1 MFLDAIIG
9 LLLGVAL
16 GAVAAW
22 LLWGRSTALLSQ
34 ERDAARGERDAV
46 RGERDS
52 LFTEREVLRA
62 EQARLRE
69 ERDSVRAELADVR
82 AEKDRVAQTVASVQ
96 VQLAEAL
103 AGARSAD
110 ERAEELLTELDSV
123 RDTLAHERGQREA
136 LQTRLA
142 AIEAQAKE
150 REQAINAQIAQLTE
164 VRGQLQKDFEALAST
179 ALRQNEAQFLRMAEE
194 TMKRHREGSSA
205 DLAKTRAELE
215 ALLNP
220 VKDTLARYEKGMGE
234 VEKARVEA
242 YGSLKQ
248 QIESMLNDQGQLRA
262 ETQKLVHA
270 LKSGPKARGRWGE
283 QQLRNVLEM
292 AGLSAY
298 VDFQTEV
305 HVGLGD
311 DGALRPDAII
321 NLPGGRQLIVDAK
334 TSLVAFLDAAE
345 ATDEGTRHAHLI
357 SHAKALKTH
366 ADQLGRKEYWRQF
379 GKAADFVVM
388 FVPGEHFVTAALE
401 VDPDLWDFAFE
412 WRVLLATPTNLI
424 AIART
429 VSHVWQQEK
438 LAEQAEQI
446 GQMGKE
452 LYQRMRVMGGHVADL
467 GKAVDMVV
475 KKYNGFV
482 GSLERNVLPQ
492 ARKFGE
498 LQFESQAETL
508 VALEPSEQAVRQP
521 DRRGRDLRFTG
532 DGIGDGFGDSQ
543 GTGGDGDAPITA
555 PPSIAVAV
563 NGTLPRTEVLADAEE

>member
-1 MFLDAIIG
+1 MS
-9 LLLGVAL
+9 AL
-16 GAVAAW
+16 
-22 LLWGRSTALLSQ
+22 
-34 ERDAARGERDAV
+34 
-46 RGERDS
+46 
-52 LFTEREVLRA
+52 
-62 EQARLRE
+62 
-69 ERDSVRAELADVR
+69 RAELAALRAERDALR
-82 AEKDRVAQTVASVQ
+82 AEKDRLAGEAADARAR
-96 VQLAEAL
+96 LAEAQ
-103 AGARSAD
+103 AMERAAKA
-110 ERAEELLTELDSV
+110 RAEEIATEMDDT
-123 RDTLAHERGQREA
+123 RDALEHERQERMA

-142 AIEAQAKE
+142 AIEAQAQE
-150 REQAINAQIAQLTE
+150 REQAINTQIAQLTE
-164 VRGQLQKDFEALAST
+164 VRGQLQKDFEALAAT
-179 ALRQNEAQFLRMAEE
+179 ALRQNEQQFLRMAEE

-248 QIESMLNDQGQLRA
+248 QIEHMLNDQGQLRA

-305 HVGLGD
+305 HVDTGE

-345 ATDEGTRHAHLI
+345 APDEGTRHAHLL

-412 WRVLLATPTNLI
+412 RRVLLATPTNLI

-438 LAEQAEQI
+438 LAEQAELI
-446 GQMGKE
+446 GQMGKD
-452 LYQRMRVMGGHVADL
+452 LYNRLRVMGNHVSDL
-467 GKAVDMVV
+467 GKAVDTVV
-475 KKYNGFV
+475 RKYNGFV

-498 LQFESQAETL
+498 LQFESQAEPL

-521 DRRGRDLRFTG
+521 DRRGRDLTF
-532 DGIGDGFGDSQ
+532 
-543 GTGGDGDAPITA
+543 DGDAPITA
-555 PPSIAVAV
+555 PPSLAA
-563 NGTLPRTEVLADAEE
+563 LPRTEVTADAEE

>member
-1 MFLDAIIG
+1 MFYESILA
-9 LLLGVAL
+9 AL
-16 GAVAAW
+16 FGGALVLAAGW
-22 LLWGRSTALLSQ
+22 LLWVRGQSAAKAELAALRGEL
-34 ERDAARGERDAV
+34 DAARAEKERLIGEAAEARTRMAEAQALERAARERADEIASRMDDARDAL
-46 RGERDS
+46 E
-52 LFTEREVLRA
+52 
-62 EQARLRE
+62 
-69 ERDSVRAELADVR
+69 
-82 AEKDRVAQTVASVQ
+82 
-96 VQLAEAL
+96 
-103 AGARSAD
+103 
-110 ERAEELLTELDSV
+110 
-123 RDTLAHERGQREA
+123 HERQERMA

-142 AIEAQAKE
+142 ALEAQAQE
-150 REQAINAQIAQLTE
+150 REQAIAAQIAQLTE

-194 TMKRHREGSSA
+194 TMKRYREGSSA

-215 ALLNP
+215 ALLTP
-220 VKDTLARYEKGMGE
+220 VKDTLARYEKGMTE

-248 QIESMLNDQGQLRA
+248 QIESMLNDQSQLRA

-305 HVGLGD
+305 HVDAGE

-345 ATDEGTRHAHLI
+345 ATDETARHAHLLA
-357 SHAKALKTH
+357 HAKALKTH
-366 ADQLGRKEYWRQF
+366 AEQLGRKEYWRQF

-401 VDPDLWDFAFE
+401 VDPELWDFAFE
-412 WRVLLATPTNLI
+412 RRVLLATPTNLI

-429 VSHVWQQEK
+429 VCHVWQQEK

-446 GQMGKE
+446 GHMGKE
-452 LYQRMRVMGGHVADL
+452 LYNRLRTMGSHVADL
-467 GKAVDMVV
+467 GKAVDQVV

-498 LQFESQAETL
+498 LQFETQAEPL
-508 VALEPSEQAVRQP
+508 AVLEPSEQAVRHP
-521 DRRGRDLRFTG
+521 DRRGRDLTF
-532 DGIGDGFGDSQ
+532 DGGE
-543 GTGGDGDAPITA
+543 AITVSL
-555 PPSIAVAV
+555 PPA
-563 NGTLPRTEVLADAEE
+563 EVTTDAEE